1 MEEPYG
7 LGLTQPNGE
16 AISTK
21 VFLDSQ
27 NRQPNAQSI
36 SSMKDNIPEE
46 RKTTMVEEVETPYNA
61 MGQSFE
67 QMLSNIKDQLIP
79 DDGKQYS
86 ITFANKPEEHYVE
99 ISITRAAVSAE
110 EQPKQVANINV
121 AHDVLQTTGGIFDL
135 SDQWDGVVNCEPG
148 FANA

>member
-1 MEEPYG
+1 
-7 LGLTQPNGE
+7 
-16 AISTK
+16 
-21 VFLDSQ
+21 
-27 NRQPNAQSI
+27 
-36 SSMKDNIPEE
+36 MKDNIPEE

-148 FANA
+148 FANV